1 MILLEGTIIM
11 NKYRVICSIALFFV
25 LCATPFIG
33 ATRKTPS
40 ITHIIKK
47 ARSHPADLKSA
58 DLDVFCDYIN
68 SHWFDQ
74 STDPKAKEI
83 NSLLNDPQIVKQV
96 VHIFVHHSIND
107 STINSI
113 IQRYP
118 TIATALIPAVAQSID
133 TIKTTIVS
141 TLLSWQ
147 PHPDIVKTLATAAIK
162 SIATTCPQTIAQI
175 IMYQTSFIEPF
186 LKAAFENPATPITTI
201 NTILHTA
208 QNYGI
213 VVPAKYNMEALKIRV
228 KNFFAKKQPKITAS
242 TLVMIVFYKY
252 MYGSLPQTL
261 PALTQTQQHV
271 IANYNLFF
279 NSETFSTYTSQQ
291 LFASMIDQITLKE
304 RELDLGGYVSFV
316 HAQRWHYRII
326 EQWYTKL
333 WETYSQ
339 KSAGEFLF
347 IHCTKPCRD
356 EAQLKK
362 EKKLR
367 NHILKHGREPNTR
380 EKLLFL
386 NYAFFGNENNNGS
399 SSSHYFIH
407 NSNVHPIH
415 LYLKDVFDLLDYGSY
430 YQKYKDE
437 LEELE
442 DEHDSLCS
450 YGQVL
455 LIGVPKVILPECV
468 FFAKQ
473 CGYKDTTYIPGHGY
487 IDDINIIIDTLRTN
501 PGSITDSN
509 RIEFCLILTDDMLTP
524 DTGIKVYT
532 YNAADPTIIA
542 EFDKK
547 SNELFERIKKEI
559 EQDRQAKAVNTVE
572 IAPALPARPN

>member
-1 MILLEGTIIM
+1 M
-11 NKYRVICSIALFFV
+11 NKYRIICSISLFFV
-25 LCATPFIG
+25 LCATTIIG
-33 ATRKTPS
+33 ASHKTPS

-47 ARSHPADLKSA
+47 ARTNPTELKSS
-58 DLDVFCDYIN
+58 DLDIFCDYIN

-107 STINSI
+107 RTINSI

-118 TIATALIPAVAQSID
+118 TIANALIPAVAQSID

-141 TLLSWQ
+141 TLLSW
-147 PHPDIVKTLATAAIK
+147 HPDTVKVFAAAAMK
-162 SIATTCPQTIAQI
+162 SVATTCPQTIAQI
-175 IMYQTSFIEPF
+175 IMYQTSYIEPF
-186 LKAAFENPATPITTI
+186 LKAAFEKPATPITTI

-208 QNYGI
+208 QNYGVI
-213 VVPAKYNMEALKIRV
+213 VPAKYNMEALKIRV
-228 KNFFAKKQPKITAS
+228 KNFFANKQPKITA
-242 TLVMIVFYKY
+242 TILVMIVFYKY
-252 MYGSLPQTL
+252 MYGSLPQML

-279 NSETFSTYTSQQ
+279 NSETFNTYTSQQ
-291 LFASMIDQITLKE
+291 RFANMIDQITVKE
-304 RELDLGGYVSFV
+304 RDLELAGYVSFI

-333 WETYSQ
+333 WEICAE
-339 KSAGEFLF
+339 KSAGEFLY
-347 IHCTKPCRD
+347 IHCTKLCD

-367 NHILKHGREPNTR
+367 KHILKNGREAHTR

-399 SSSHYFIH
+399 SSSHFFIN
-407 NSNVHPIH
+407 NSNIHPIH

-455 LIGVPKVILPECV
+455 LIGIPKVILPECV
-468 FFAKQ
+468 YFAKP
-473 CGYKDTTYIPGHGY
+473 CGYKDSMWVPGHGST
-487 IDDINIIIDTLRTN
+487 DDINIIIDTLRTN
-501 PGSITDSN
+501 PESITDSN

-524 DTGIKVYT
+524 DTGIKVYA
-532 YNAADPTIIA
+532 YNVADPTLIA

-547 SNELFERIKKEI
+547 STELFERIKKEI
-559 EQDRQAKAVNTVE
+559 VQDRQAKAINTVE
-572 IAPALPARPN
+572 IAPALPA